1 MIGNDV
7 IDLAAAK
14 TQSNWRRQGFLQR
27 LFSEDE
33 QRSIMSHT
41 EQETMV
47 WVLWSMKEAAYKAWN
62 RQTGTRAFIPH
73 LLHCSVKVLDSD
85 NFMGKVVCGDF
96 KYHTQTS
103 ISDEALHTVAVADS
117 SQKIHEPENPD
128 IIKDEGGLPF
138 IQNNRKLLPAS
149 VSHHGRY
156 RRVVSVCD

>member
-14 TQSNWRRQGFLQR
+14 KESNWQREGFLQR
-27 LFSEDE
+27 LFSEEE
-33 QRSIMSHT
+33 QQAIANHP

-62 RQTGTRAFIPH
+62 RQTRTRAFIPH
-73 LLHCSVKVLDSD
+73 LLHCSVKVLDSE

-103 ISDEALHTVAVADS
+103 ISDDALHTVAVADN
-117 SQKIHEPENPD
+117 SQKIHEPVNPE
-128 IIKDEGGLPF
+128 IIKGEGGLPF
-138 IQNNRKLLPAS
+138 IRDKKKLLPAS

-156 RRVVSVCD
+156 RRVISVCD